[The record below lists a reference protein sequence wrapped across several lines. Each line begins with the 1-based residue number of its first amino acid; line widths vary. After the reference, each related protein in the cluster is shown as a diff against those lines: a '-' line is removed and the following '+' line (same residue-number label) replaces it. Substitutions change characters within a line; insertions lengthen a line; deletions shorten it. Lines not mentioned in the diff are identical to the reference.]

1 MKDLVE
7 PRQIAVF
14 IEETCLAADA
24 DRRAEA
30 REEIRQEERE
40 EERQVL
46 KIERPYKIKVEEDRR
61 DAVRHAQNALRN
73 LRNAHRDADDRPRE
87 DADERGT
94 AYLARREHEENDEG
108 DRREDNDG
116 LREIA
121 ERERDLFRIDRDQLC
136 IAHADHGEKDAHACT
151 D

>member
-1 MKDLVE
+1 MPIGMPMTVPARMLMSAA
-7 PRQIAVF
+7 PR
-14 IEETCLAADA
+14 TLS
-24 DRRAEA
+24 
-30 REEIRQEERE
+30 
-40 EERQVL
+40 
-46 KIERPYKIKVEEDRR
+46 
-61 DAVRHAQNALRN
+61 
-73 LRNAHRDADDRPRE
+73 
-87 DADERGT
+87 
-94 AYLARREHEENDEG
+94 RREHEENDEG